1 MYSDDEKWCG
11 GGVPQRVVVT
21 KEMKLNEVL
30 KKAKELKKVLCELLE
45 QTKDEN
51 EHFELNIKVWN
62 TEDMNGE
69 NSGNKLQLCGTLE
82 QMRRDI
88 NEVKREKKQKVLE
101 QECRELEK
109 ELEKKRHD
117 LNSNK
122 VDMDMDSD

>member
-11 GGVPQRVVVT
+11 GGVHQRVVVT

-69 NSGNKLQLCGTLE
+69 NSGNKLQLCRTLGSSKKNN
-82 QMRRDI
+82 RRF
-88 NEVKREKKQKVLE
+88 
-101 QECRELEK
+101 
-109 ELEKKRHD
+109 
-117 LNSNK
+117 
-122 VDMDMDSD
+122 

>member
-1 MYSDDEKWCG
+1 MYSDEEKWCG
-11 GGVPQRVVVT
+11 GIAPQRVVT

-30 KKAKELKKVLCELLE
+30 KKAKELKNVLCELLE
-45 QTKDEN
+45 QTKEEN

-69 NSGNKLQLCGTLE
+69 NSGNKLQLCGDLE
-82 QMRRDI
+82 KMRRDI
-88 NEVKREKKQKVLE
+88 NEAKRETKQKVLE
-101 QECRELEK
+101 KECRELEK
-109 ELEKKRHD
+109 ELEMKRHD